1 MLDREDIE
9 NVSIKLNNIVILQ
22 LKIYQIKNALK
33 KAEAKFLSFMYKS
46 SPSFFS
52 IIDFQTIWRHH

>member
-22 LKIYQIKNALK
+22 LKNQIKNALK
-33 KAEAKFLSFMYKS
+33 KAEAKILSFMY
-46 SPSFFS
+46 
-52 IIDFQTIWRHH
+52 

>member
-33 KAEAKFLSFMYKS
+33 KAEAKFLSFMY
-46 SPSFFS
+46 
-52 IIDFQTIWRHH
+52 